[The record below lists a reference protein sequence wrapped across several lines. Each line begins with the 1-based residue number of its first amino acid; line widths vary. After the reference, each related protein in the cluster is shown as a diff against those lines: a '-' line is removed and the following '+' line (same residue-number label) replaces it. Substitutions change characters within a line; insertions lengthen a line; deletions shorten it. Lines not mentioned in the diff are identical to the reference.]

1 MTTTEQRLTAEREAE
16 IRDWNATCRAQH
28 IFIYTDQCVSDVL
41 AELDAVRRER
51 DEARK
56 DSARLEWWEKHADV
70 YKTRDDETSDAI
82 LSEVTGSWNDPQ
94 WRCLARARSLRAAI
108 DAAMAKDGDQ

>member
-1 MTTTEQRLTAEREAE
+1 MTTTEGRLTPEREAF
-16 IRDWNATCRAQH
+16 IREVYGWSNQSPISEVFR
-28 IFIYTDQCVSDVL
+28 
-41 AELDAVRRER
+41 ELDAVRRER

-56 DSARLEWWEKHADV
+56 DSARLDWWEQHGDV

-94 WRCLARARSLRAAI
+94 WQCLARARLLREAI
-108 DAAMAKDGDQ
+108 DAAMAKDGGA

>member
-1 MTTTEQRLTAEREAE
+1 MTTTEQRLPAEREAE

-51 DEARK
+51 DELAERV
-56 DSARLEWWEKHADV
+56 AEAYERLDR
-70 YKTRDDETSDAI
+70 YKQSTN
-82 LSEVTGSWNDPQ
+82 L
-94 WRCLARARSLRAAI
+94 
-108 DAAMAKDGDQ
+108 